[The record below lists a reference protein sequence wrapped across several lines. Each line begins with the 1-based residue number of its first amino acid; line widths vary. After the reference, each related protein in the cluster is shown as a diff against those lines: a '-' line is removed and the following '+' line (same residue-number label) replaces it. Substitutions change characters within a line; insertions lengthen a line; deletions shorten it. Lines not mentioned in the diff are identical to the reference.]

1 MPKYGFMECLDNKK
15 KSKSSKCLRM
25 FIFTG
30 FTCAIW
36 NNQNKMDIER
46 ILSLSLSLN
55 KQAEL
60 VSNNNGV
67 TFFSTKNGCPS
78 SSQ

>member
-15 KSKSSKCLRM
+15 NPSPQNVFACSSLQVLLVLFGIIKTKWILN
-25 FIFTG
+25 G
-30 FTCAIW
+30 F
-36 NNQNKMDIER
+36 
-46 ILSLSLSLN
+46 SLSLSLN